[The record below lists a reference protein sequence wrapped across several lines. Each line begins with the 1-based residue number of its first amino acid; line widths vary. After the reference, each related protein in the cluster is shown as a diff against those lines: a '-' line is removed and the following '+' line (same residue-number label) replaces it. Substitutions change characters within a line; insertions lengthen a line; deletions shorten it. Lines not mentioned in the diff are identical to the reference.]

1 MPELP
6 EVETIR
12 RGLEGFILGKKIA
25 TIKILDSKLKPA
37 LKSYQSLKGDRIKK
51 IDRRAKLLI
60 FSFKNSSLFLLI
72 HLKMTGQLIY
82 WPSGSNKF
90 IIGGHLDSG
99 PEQVFKHQRFQIIF
113 SSGDL
118 LALNDS
124 RRFAYLKLVSASELE
139 KIKKKFGL
147 EPLETMKFQ
156 DFLNLSEKHK
166 RKNVKAFLL
175 DQSLISGI
183 GNIYADEIL
192 FASAVLPQRKIESL
206 SLIEKK
212 MIFSNISKILKK
224 AVMAKGTTFS
234 NYLDSQGEKGNY
246 QKYLKVYGRDGQTCK
261 KCSNLIQKDRVVGRG
276 THYCSFCQK

>member
-60 FSFKNSSLFLLI
+60 FNFKNSSLFLLI

-82 WPSGSNKF
+82 WPAGSNKF

-124 RRFAYLKLVSASELE
+124 RRFAYLKLVSTSELE